1 MIEEKNK
8 SEALL
13 VANIDSGKA
22 LRQLMSRD
30 KVNRTKMADVLNC
43 TKPYVSS
50 MRSSKG
56 ISYTKLVEVCGF
68 FNISA
73 VNFFR
78 LGEE

>member
-1 MIEEKNK
+1 MNKEKNK
-8 SEALL
+8 ASALL

-22 LRQLMSRD
+22 LRQLMSRE
-30 KVNRTKMADVLNC
+30 KTSRSEMAAVLNC

-56 ISYTKLVEVCGF
+56 ISYIKLVEVCGF

-73 VNFFR
+73 VNFFK